1 MRERNGL
8 PHWANLASC
17 AIIVAFLLLLNF
29 YGDAWLVPWHDE
41 VVIGAVGSKHCPR
54 QRFPKRPDRR
64 HFDWSGQADLL
75 ANARLPFCAEPLVQ
89 SLAAGLGDE
98 GRRTKDLN

>member
-41 VVIGAVGSKHCPR
+41 VVIGRLAQNIAQGKGFR
-54 QRFPKRPDRR
+54 NDLIDDILIGADKRTYWQMPVYPFALSLWCKILRR
-64 HFDWSGQADLL
+64 
-75 ANARLPFCAEPLVQ
+75 VT
-89 SLAAGLGDE
+89 GDK
-98 GRRTKDLN
+98 GRWDEEI